1 MKYSKE
7 WLRKELTE
15 NKKIEYLFFWGH
27 QPSKDGS
34 IIKTCMSQWWPVNFV
49 DGKVKYKTTEHYM
62 MEGKAKLFGDF
73 EIAEQVIKCDS
84 PKDVKALG
92 RLVKNF
98 DPVTWDA
105 HKFQIVKQGNI
116 LKFSQN
122 EDLKK
127 FLLQT
132 GSKVIVEASPRD
144 LIWGIG
150 LGEANPKSQHPDT
163 WRGENLLGFALMEV
177 RDELIK
183 N

>member
-15 NKKIEYLFFWGH
+15 NKKMEYLFFWGH

-34 IIKTCMSQWWPVNFV
+34 IIKTCMSQWWPINFSEDNIV
-49 DGKVKYKTTEHYM
+49 YRTAEHYM
-62 MEGKAKLFGDF
+62 MAGKAKLFGDMEIF
-73 EIAEQVIKCDS
+73 EKIISSNS

-105 HKFQIVKQGNI
+105 HKYQIVNQGNI

-122 EDLKK
+122 ADLKK

-150 LGEANPKSQHPDT
+150 MGEANPKSQHPDT
-163 WRGENLLGFALMEV
+163 WRGRNLLGFALMEV
-177 RDELIK
+177 RDELLK